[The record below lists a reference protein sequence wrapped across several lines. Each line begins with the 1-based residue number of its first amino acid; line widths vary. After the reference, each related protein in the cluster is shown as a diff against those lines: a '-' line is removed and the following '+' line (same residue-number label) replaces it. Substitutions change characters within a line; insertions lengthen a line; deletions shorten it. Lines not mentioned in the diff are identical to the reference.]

1 MSPPDVLYAE
11 RALAVEPR
19 EPPPVGVT
27 RGYCRTF
34 RAGGGNRKACGG
46 YRVDHSPIKKE
57 AVLAG
62 RVIGMASG
70 SADSMPHSPYL
81 WLAS

>member
-27 RGYCRTF
+27 RGYCRTS

-46 YRVDHSPIKKE
+46 LPRGSLTHQE
-57 AVLAG
+57 ASSS
-62 RVIGMASG
+62 SG
-70 SADSMPHSPYL
+70 QGHRDGERIRRLYAALFLP
-81 WLAS
+81 